1 MKSLIRHIFPGLL
14 CGIIIMILCGMPGN
28 YIPKVVTFWE
38 WLGPDKI
45 AHLMMFAAFA
55 FSIMLGY
62 RKEYCENDKAYRI
75 RLQLIT
81 VLISAD
87 YGGLTELL
95 QSYQIFKGRFGSI
108 YDFFADVIGCVL
120 GILIFKLVFRKKITK
135 NSSPIQ

>member
-1 MKSLIRHIFPGLL
+1 
-14 CGIIIMILCGMPGN
+14 MILCGVPGN

-62 RKEYCENDKAYRI
+62 KKEYCEYDKIYRI
-75 RLQLIT
+75 RLQLT
-81 VLISAD
+81 SVLISAA
-87 YGGLTELL
+87 YGGITELL
-95 QSYQIFKGRFGSI
+95 QAYHVFKGRFGSV

-120 GILIFKLVFRKKITK
+120 GVLIFKLVFRKKIAK

>member
-1 MKSLIRHIFPGLL
+1 
-14 CGIIIMILCGMPGN
+14 MPGN

-81 VLISAD
+81 VLISAA

-95 QSYQIFKGRFGSI
+95 QSYQIFKCRFGSI

-120 GILIFKLVFRKKITK
+120 GVLIFKLVFRKKITK